1 MTTSDPPKKWSVNY
15 MILGVL
21 LLVLIFISCINFA
34 NMNYNHY
41 YFPTGVTLYNVE
53 PIREIYTESAG
64 VMSREKDTPSRNYF
78 TAYQHAKYNMG
89 CYGDGTD
96 AIFGADAANN
106 IKALATTPDVVTNK
120 LMELEYTAT
129 KWNQLSACTC
139 IDQMVMSIYSG
150 NKSQAKTAAEAGST
164 DVDLWWAGRD
174 AITTVADERA
184 AIGFTNIYS
193 IFYNAA
199 DDASTLPEAKTVEFD
214 ATYDADDETKII
226 EFCMVTGKPQ
236 FTTKYEGV
244 INVQTLQLIGQLFLI
259 CGIIH
264 ELQKHEKPG
273 LKSGDFMQKILYFGG
288 YIVFLLS
295 IVLYFVFMQHHTDE
309 NKPEDVAFRSDSH
322 TKYMQGGPINFAVI
336 FIFAFLGFCSLVEI
350 YRKYQYRSTAQTYPD
365 DAKVIQKVHRNNMR
379 ETKYTAYINT
389 QVFLSLGWILL
400 ILGVA
405 IQARVQQINVLAVY
419 IIIIVAIACVKSC
432 NEIIK
437 NIYHDVCLNMET
449 ALQNDITITRLHGNQ
464 KTTRASVLKANHFLN
479 SIGYVRFGAF
489 IAVSGLSIV
498 LLLLANQTV
507 DHNYH
512 QNAKE
517 GRLFYVVLVFII
529 SNIAVDVCM
538 EMVPTQYENLTAL
551 NNQTQ
556 KMNSLKFYIIV
567 VFLLWLNINYLV
579 SHRHDLH
586 E

>member
-1 MTTSDPPKKWSVNY
+1 MPTSDPPKKWSVNY

-21 LLVLIFISCINFA
+21 LLVLIFTSCINFA

-53 PIREIYTESAG
+53 PIKEIFSASAG
-64 VMSREKDTPSRNYF
+64 VMSRDKDTHSRNYF

-96 AIFGADAANN
+96 AIFGADAATN
-106 IKALATTPDVVTNK
+106 IKTLATTPNVVTHK

-150 NKSQAKTAAEAGST
+150 NKSQAKTAAQAGST
-164 DVDLWWAGRD
+164 DAATNPWWAGRD
-174 AITTVADERA
+174 VVATSTEERA

-193 IFYNAA
+193 IFYTAA

-264 ELQKHEKPG
+264 ELQKHEMPG
-273 LKSGDFMQKILYFGG
+273 SKSGDFMQKILYFSG

-322 TKYMQGGPINFAVI
+322 TKYMQGGSINFAVI

-350 YRKYQYRSTAQTYPD
+350 FRKYRSSAKAEATAL
-365 DAKVIQKVHRNNMR
+365 AKNMR

-449 ALQNDITITRLHGNQ
+449 ALQNDITTTRLQGNQ
-464 KTTRASVLKANHFLN
+464 KSTRAVLKANHFLN

-489 IAVSGLSIV
+489 IAVSGLSIA

-538 EMVPTQYENLTAL
+538 EMVPTKYENLDAL
-551 NNQTQ
+551 NDQTQ

>member
-1 MTTSDPPKKWSVNY
+1 MPSDPLQKKWSVNN

-21 LLVLIFISCINFA
+21 LLVLIFTSFINFI

-53 PIREIYTESAG
+53 PIREIYSASAG
-64 VMSREKDTPSRNYF
+64 VMSRDKDTPSRNYF

-96 AIFGADAANN
+96 HIFGADAATN
-106 IKALATTPDVVTNK
+106 IKKHAMTPQDVTK
-120 LMELEYTAT
+120 SLMELEYTAT

-139 IDQMVMSIYSG
+139 IDQMVMSIYG
-150 NKSQAKTAAEAGST
+150 GDKAAAKTLAETGST
-164 DVDLWWAGRD
+164 NADAWWAGRD
-174 AITTVADERA
+174 AITTVSDERA
-184 AIGFTNIYS
+184 AIGFTNIYQ
-193 IFYNAA
+193 IFYEGAA
-199 DDASTLPEAKTVEFD
+199 DASTLPEAKTVSFD

-264 ELQKHEKPG
+264 ELQRHEKPG
-273 LKSGDFMQKILYFGG
+273 SKSGDFMQKILYLSG

-295 IVLYFVFMQHHTDE
+295 VVLYFVFMQHHTDE

-322 TKYMQGGPINFAVI
+322 TKYQQGGPINLAVI

-350 YRKYQYRSTAQTYPD
+350 YRRYRTPAAQVAPEPTLVR
-365 DAKVIQKVHRNNMR
+365 KNMR

-400 ILGVA
+400 IMGVA
-405 IQARVQQINVLAVY
+405 IQAQVQQINVLATY
-419 IIIIVAIACVKSC
+419 IIIIVTIACVKSC

-449 ALQNDITITRLHGNQ
+449 ALQNDITTARSQGTQ
-464 KTTRASVLKANHFLN
+464 KSTKAVLRANHFLN

-489 IAVSGLSIV
+489 IAVSGLSIA

-538 EMVPTQYENLTAL
+538 EMVPTQYENLNAL
-551 NNQTQ
+551 NDQTQ
-556 KMNSLKFYIIV
+556 KMNSFKFYIII

>member
-1 MTTSDPPKKWSVNY
+1 MPSDPLQKKWSVNY

-21 LLVLIFISCINFA
+21 LLVLIFTSFINFI

-53 PIREIYTESAG
+53 PIREIYSASAG
-64 VMSREKDTPSRNYF
+64 VMSRDKDTASRNYF

-89 CYGDGTD
+89 CYGDGTA
-96 AIFGADAANN
+96 AIFGADAATN
-106 IKALATTPDVVTNK
+106 IKALATTPDVVTHK

-150 NKSQAKTAAEAGST
+150 DKAAAKTAAEAGST
-164 DVDLWWAGRD
+164 DATTDAWWAGRD
-174 AITTVADERA
+174 AITTVADERT

-193 IFYNAA
+193 IFYTAA
-199 DDASTLPEAKTVEFD
+199 ADASTLPEAKTVSFD

-236 FTTKYEGV
+236 FTKKYEGV
-244 INVQTLQLIGQLFLI
+244 INVQALQLIGQLFLI

-264 ELQKHEKPG
+264 ELQKPG
-273 LKSGDFMQKILYFGG
+273 SKSGDFMNKILYFSG
-288 YIVFLLS
+288 YIVFLVS
-295 IVLYFVFMQHHTDE
+295 VVLYFVFMQHHTDE
-309 NKPEDVAFRSDSH
+309 KKPEDVAFRSDSF
-322 TKYMQGGPINFAVI
+322 TKYEQGGPINFAVI

-350 YRKYQYRSTAQTYPD
+350 YRKYSSQ
-365 DAKVIQKVHRNNMR
+365 AKVSPEPTSVRKNMR

-400 ILGVA
+400 IMGVA
-405 IQARVQQINVLAVY
+405 IQAQVQQINVLATY
-419 IIIIVAIACVKSC
+419 IIIIVTIACVKSC

-449 ALQNDITITRLHGNQ
+449 ALQNDITTTRLQGSD
-464 KTTRASVLKANHFLN
+464 KSTRAVLKANHFLN

-489 IAVSGLSIV
+489 IAVSGLSIA

-507 DHNYH
+507 EHNYH

-538 EMVPTQYENLTAL
+538 EMVPTQYENLNAL
-551 NNQTQ
+551 NDQTQ
-556 KMNSLKFYIIV
+556 KMNSFKFYIII
-567 VFLLWLNINYLV
+567 VFLLWLNISYLV